1 MIKPAGS
8 LCIFLINTDCKE
20 IYHGKTVTHKKRS
33 VVSIYFTCTICT
45 MRVRFF
51 VFRCIK
57 TKKQHWHL
65 NAHIMKVC
73 TPWVTAFKAAV
84 MLDSEPFMTK
94 NARAVGANQQFYNIN
109 KCMKHLNWPLPC
121 SLLCELQVVLWW
133 SGHYI
138 SEYQKKQ
145 TTVYHHLNH
154 KVWGTAHILFKWDV
168 QICYLLW
175 GMLCFCTCSHHVIN
189 KQFLKNDV
197 EVTVPPPQKINK
209 SVVFFWFHFL
219 QGLQIIPSQDFLWKN
234 I

>member
-138 SEYQKKQ
+138 SEYQK
-145 TTVYHHLNH
+145 
-154 KVWGTAHILFKWDV
+154 
-168 QICYLLW
+168 
-175 GMLCFCTCSHHVIN
+175 N
-189 KQFLKNDV
+189 KQLYIITWTTRCEELHIFYLS
-197 EVTVPPPQKINK
+197 EMSRSAICCEECY
-209 SVVFFWFHFL
+209 VFVLVHIMLSTNNF
-219 QGLQIIPSQDFLWKN
+219 
-234 I
+234 